1 MNTYEFGAAPT
12 LRVDFKV
19 GSALTDP
26 TTVTL
31 KVKDPD
37 GNVDTYFYAGGT
49 VTRDSLGKFSKQ
61 IVTDDAGV
69 WTYRWVGTGACEAVV
84 ERQFKIKRSAFPTP

>member
-12 LRVDFKV
+12 VRVDFKV

-31 KVKDPD
+31 KVKDPS
-37 GNVDTYFYAGGT
+37 GNVETHTWAGGG
-49 VTRDSLGKFSKQ
+49 VTRDSVGKFSRQ
-61 IVTDDAGV
+61 IVTDEDGI
-69 WTYRWVGTGACEAVV
+69 WSYRWIGTGTCEAVV
-84 ERQFKIKRSAFPTP
+84 ERQFKVKRSMFLVP